1 MRSFYIGL
9 ATTLSIFP
17 LALNAEGNFFTD
29 KLPSIVK
36 NIAEGVE
43 VGKGE
48 EAIRSEVQN
57 YSLGVAN
64 DAIDDEAS

>member
-1 MRSFYIGL
+1 ML
-9 ATTLSIFP
+9 KNTTFKIVAAGACIFP

-36 NIAEGVE
+36 NIAEGIE

-48 EAIRSEVQN
+48 EATRSEIQS
-57 YSLGVAN
+57 YSLGEETAV
-64 DAIDDEAS
+64 